1 MCVELIIE
9 KAETEKGHDNTLE
22 VQRIYVLQGYKRKNI
37 GKMLMQKSI
46 EIGRNNSLNYIG
58 LGVWEN
64 NISAIKFYE
73 KQGFIK
79 FDTHVFK
86 LDDD

>member
-1 MCVELIIE
+1 M
-9 KAETEKGHDNTLE
+9 
-22 VQRIYVLQGYKRKNI
+22 
-37 GKMLMQKSI
+37 
-46 EIGRNNSLNYIG
+46 GRNNGLNYIG

-86 LDDD
+86 LGDDEQTNNLMKLAL

>member
-1 MCVELIIE
+1 M
-9 KAETEKGHDNTLE
+9 E
-22 VQRIYVLQGYKRKNI
+22 VQRIYVLQGYKGKII
-37 GKMLMQKSI
+37 GKILMQKSI
-46 EIGRNNSLNYIG
+46 EIGRNSGLNYIW

-73 KQGFIK
+73 RQGFIK

-86 LDDD
+86 LSDDEQTDNLMKLAL